1 MFSDQYCYSRLA
13 VNFEYS
19 STYTTAICE
28 PAVCENTDYS
38 GASASERSER
48 RQKVLAEAR
57 QHAGMSGQYVWI
69 PSGMRVSPDV
79 ARTG

>member
-1 MFSDQYCYSRLA
+1 MFSDQYCHNRVA
-13 VNFEYS
+13 VDFDFS
-19 STYTTAICE
+19 KPYTTAICE
-28 PAVCENTDYS
+28 PAVCENTGYS